1 MVEGRDVTGRYH
13 VCQILAST
21 GEDASGVGKPTNASV
36 SKAGADNIVKKIW
49 TNVIMLAG
57 A

>member
-1 MVEGRDVTGRYH
+1 MVEGRDVTTRYH
-13 VCQILAST
+13 VYQILAST

-49 TNVIMLAG
+49 TNVLMLAG

>member
-1 MVEGRDVTGRYH
+1 MVEGKDVTTRYH

-36 SKAGADNIVKKIW
+36 RKAGADNVVKKIKM
-49 TNVIMLAG
+49 NVRILAG